1 MDHLVRQSFGG
12 VIAKT
17 ALFADEAAV
26 QKNKREK
33 VVRFQLNS
41 GGEEAGLA
49 CGVPGWNPAGAET
62 ELFPGQIFR
71 LFPEGGGD
79 FRRVCNQHLKSPVSG
94 DSVQLLFKAGDP
106 FSKRFG
112 RFSGCGEE
120 PGGVELVRRA

>member
-1 MDHLVRQSFGG
+1 MRERFGG
-12 VIAKT
+12 VVSQPAP
-17 ALFADEAAV
+17 FADETAV
-26 QKNKREK
+26 QKNEREQP
-33 VVRFQLNS
+33 VRFQQNS
-41 GGEEAGLA
+41 GGEKA
-49 CGVPGWNPAGAET
+49 CPGGGVPGGNPAGAET